1 VKYNFCGII
10 WKTVWASERIGK
22 VAKRVIYTNIIGDY
36 ERLNEELVP
45 DFPGIPLLCF
55 TDNKNLKSDKWNCV
69 YIEPKFSSDPIRSS
83 RYLKIIG
90 HELLNEFEEIMW
102 VDNCVQ
108 LKPNAVS
115 LFNIYLKSND
125 LAIPIH
131 SFRENLK
138 EEFITVLDYGYDDPR
153 ILLNQMNDYNHES
166 SEILKSK
173 VFWNGIILKRNN
185 LIVKDAMRL
194 WFDQLLKY
202 SKRDQLSLPY
212 VLSKVKI
219 NFESINIDNFES
231 EFHKWPISLN
241 RKSKHTQENK
251 EFLSNILNIM
261 SNYKLKQL
269 EESRNLEVKQL
280 QEVITNLRVY
290 IKESDMILKGIISS
304 NSWKL
309 TNPLRK
315 LVKIFKSL

>member
-1 VKYNFCGII
+1 M
-10 WKTVWASERIGK
+10 
-22 VAKRVIYTNIIGDY
+22 AKRVIYTSIIGEY

-45 DFPGIPLLCF
+45 NFPGIPLLCF

-69 YIEPKFSSDPIRSS
+69 YVEPKFSSDPIRSS

-90 HELLNEFEEIMW
+90 HELLDEFEEIMW

-108 LKPNAVS
+108 LKPNVFL
-115 LFNIYLKSND
+115 LFDIYSKSND

-138 EEFITVLDYGYDDPR
+138 EEFITVLNYGYEEPR
-153 ILLNQMNDYNHES
+153 ILLEQMNNYYHES

-173 VFWNGIILKRNN
+173 VFWTGILLKRNN

-251 EFLSNILNIM
+251 EFLSNILNVIY
-261 SNYKLKQL
+261 NNELKKLEEAKNLELKQL
-269 EESRNLEVKQL
+269 EEA
-280 QEVITNLRVY
+280 ITNFRAY

-315 LVKIFKSL
+315 LVKIFKSF

>member
-1 VKYNFCGII
+1 M
-10 WKTVWASERIGK
+10 
-22 VAKRVIYTNIIGDY
+22 GDY
-36 ERLNEELVP
+36 ESLNEELVP
-45 DFPGIPLLCF
+45 NFLDIPLVCF
-55 TDNKNLKSDKWNCV
+55 TDNKNLKSDKWNCIYV
-69 YIEPKFSSDPIRSS
+69 EPKFPSDPIRSS

-90 HELLNEFEEIMW
+90 HELLNKFEEIMW

-108 LKPNAVS
+108 LKPNAS
-115 LFNIYLKSND
+115 LLFDIYLKYND

-138 EEFITVLDYGYDDPR
+138 DEFITVLDYGYDNPS
-153 ILLNQMNDYNHES
+153 ILMEQMINYNHES
-166 SEILKSK
+166 SDILKSK
-173 VFWNGIILKRNN
+173 VFWSGIILKRNS
-185 LIVKDAMRL
+185 LIVKDATRL
-194 WFDQLLKY
+194 WFDQLVRY

-251 EFLSNILNIM
+251 EFLSHILNIM
-261 SNYKLKQL
+261 SNNKLKQL
-269 EESRNLEVKQL
+269 EESKNLELKGL
-280 QEVITNLRVY
+280 EESKNLELKGLEESITYLKAY
-290 IKESDMILKGIISS
+290 INELDMILKGIISS

-309 TNPLRK
+309 TGPLRK
-315 LVKIFKSL
+315 LVKIFKSF